1 MHLLRQ
7 GRLGESDI
15 LKEATR
21 KLVLTRVS
29 HFRIIH
35 QMSLNSGIPVA
46 DAQLTAKRCCLLNSE
61 QHNGWRTQEPMNTS
75 HFEGKTSASLC
86 RLKISFLG
94 PHEVVKKR
102 DVTFRT
108 TKFINH

>member
-7 GRLGESDI
+7 GRLGESNI

-35 QMSLNSGIPVA
+35 QMSLNSGMPVA
-46 DAQLTAKRCCLLNSE
+46 DAQLTVQNDVVYLILN
-61 QHNGWRTQEPMNTS
+61 NTMAGE
-75 HFEGKTSASLC
+75 H
-86 RLKISFLG
+86 R
-94 PHEVVKKR
+94 
-102 DVTFRT
+102 
-108 TKFINH
+108 NQ